1 MQGNP
6 ENQNFLAP
14 QREEK
19 DNNNH
24 FNLCPCFLG
33 NRHLSNTSPSR
44 ERFSIAYQTGAL
56 CNCSLNVPQQSPHH
70 VPLFRFILSYIFHP
84 LSAFFILS
92 FSPSCSHLYPF
103 SEGFFFCTWF
113 WSLCHRIIP
122 VKQLWWCRLL
132 LFGISLHRKV
142 DKRLSVA
149 PRYLELGGFVWGSDS
164 DGFLQCD
171 KISFSVLGSG
181 QGNSC
186 WTGTI
191 LYVTAKGC

>member
-103 SEGFFFCTWF
+103 SEGFFFAHDSGLCVTESF
-113 WSLCHRIIP
+113 QLNSFGGVGCSSL
-122 VKQLWWCRLL
+122 
-132 LFGISLHRKV
+132 
-142 DKRLSVA
+142 A
-149 PRYLELGGFVWGSDS
+149 
-164 DGFLQCD
+164 FLC
-171 KISFSVLGSG
+171 IGR
-181 QGNSC
+181 
-186 WTGTI
+186 
-191 LYVTAKGC
+191 